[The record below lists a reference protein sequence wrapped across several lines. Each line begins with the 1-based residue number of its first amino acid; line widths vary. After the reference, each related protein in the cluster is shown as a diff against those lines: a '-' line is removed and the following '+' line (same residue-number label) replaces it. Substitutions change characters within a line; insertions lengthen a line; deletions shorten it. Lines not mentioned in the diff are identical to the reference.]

1 MVGVAGDGT
10 WSHVVRDIEDIVAR
24 ALASLHLGDR
34 PFAQPPDHGGSM
46 LNVPGRSRRLRW
58 WRGLPV
64 VDYGRR
70 ERGGRS
76 SHGNNG
82 RNLDSGVATVGFDSG
97 LPEGGLGKD
106 PSFGAPAATGDVL
119 RVRCCDYDGSQLAR
133 GVGSRA
139 HRQLGGEDHD
149 GRVGGCGSRS
159 FDE

>member
-1 MVGVAGDGT
+1 
-10 WSHVVRDIEDIVAR
+10 
-24 ALASLHLGDR
+24 
-34 PFAQPPDHGGSM
+34 M

-76 SHGNNG
+76 SHGDNG
-82 RNLDSGVATVGFDSG
+82 RDLDSGIATVGFDSG
-97 LPEGGLGKD
+97 ISSLCLGKN
-106 PSFGAPAATGDVL
+106 PSFGTLAASGDVL
-119 RVRCCDYDGSQLAR
+119 RVRCCDYDGGQLAR

>member
-1 MVGVAGDGT
+1 
-10 WSHVVRDIEDIVAR
+10 
-24 ALASLHLGDR
+24 
-34 PFAQPPDHGGSM
+34 M
-46 LNVPGRSRRLRW
+46 LNVPGRGRRLRW

-119 RVRCCDYDGSQLAR
+119 RVRCCDYDGGQLAR
-133 GVGSRA
+133 GVGTRA

-149 GRVGGCGSRS
+149 GRIGGCGSGS